1 MLEFLIEIS
10 YNNKCSK
17 VSILDMS
24 QYQNG
29 FSSCY
34 SSQKIFSIESG
45 PWGFNGG
52 GEGFFMLDV
61 VDTFSTKIFLVL
73 VTDVAAT
80 KPFLPPTTKTNC
92 SEFSLCLVDGH
103 LVSLFCTHVLK

>member
-1 MLEFLIEIS
+1 MGNGVDP
-10 YNNKCSK
+10 Y
-17 VSILDMS
+17 

-61 VDTFSTKIFLVL
+61 VDTFSTTIFLVL

-80 KPFLPPTTKTNC
+80 KPFVLPTTETIC
-92 SEFSLCLVDGH
+92 SEFS
-103 LVSLFCTHVLK
+103 FC